1 MLDMVE
7 IRTAY
12 SVLDIESP
20 IKSTIYRIEMKFRYK
35 YYKTRNCLRICDA
48 GQNYAFIFFW
58 QKYKKM
64 KSLCTLSF
72 GNTRTE
78 ETIKYCSSF

>member
-48 GQNYAFIFFW
+48 GQNYALFFFRRNIR
-58 QKYKKM
+58 K
-64 KSLCTLSF
+64 
-72 GNTRTE
+72 
-78 ETIKYCSSF
+78 